1 MAFTI
6 TKEETALHYTGPT
19 LIPNGQNVSFSGLL
33 KEDDVVPIAGRTV
46 TITIGS
52 GGTAQSCAGVTNA
65 AGVATCSI
73 LVSQPLGPGL
83 PIHAEF
89 AGDAF
94 YLPSSD
100 DATAL
105 VFAFLDHGT
114 FAVGDGNAAI
124 GTAVTFW
131 GARWAA
137 DNTLSGGSAPASF
150 KGFAG
155 ETKTTPPSCGT
166 DYKAKPG
173 NSGDPPASVPSFMA
187 VAVSSKAKK
196 SGSTITGD
204 IVHIVIVQT
213 DAGYSDNP
221 GHPGTGTILAQFC

>member
-46 TITIGS
+46 TITIS
-52 GGTAQSCAGVTNA
+52 YSVERAPSCAGVTNA

-137 DNTLSGGSAPASF
+137 DNMLSGGSAPASF

-166 DYKAKPG
+166 DYKAKPRQQRR
-173 NSGDPPASVPSFMA
+173 
-187 VAVSSKAKK
+187 
-196 SGSTITGD
+196 STGQRAELHGRRRLEQGEEVRIDDHGRHRPHRD
-204 IVHIVIVQT
+204 RP
-213 DAGYSDNP
+213 DRRR
-221 GHPGTGTILAQFC
+221 LLR